1 MLKSQLLFGVSL
13 AALGV
18 AAAELAPYVPA
29 PHQFQR
35 VQTVPAA
42 EIAVTAPDA
51 AKKLT
56 VGDFIKTRS
65 LNGVWKCS
73 GLETSARPIPADDG
87 LDRSMPEPHSTTRS
101 GTTSPYRS
109 TGTRNIRRSRPPKS
123 RTSAATTVPVSI
135 SRRRS

>member
-73 GLETSARPIPADDG
+73 GLETSAR
-87 LDRSMPEPHSTTRS
+87 
-101 GTTSPYRS
+101 
-109 TGTRNIRRSRPPKS
+109 NISRFRSRNGS
-123 RTSAATTVPVSI
+123 
-135 SRRRS
+135 